1 MCVYPGCVCL
11 YLLQSCSRGG
21 GQGGGGQGGDRDSVV
36 FFLFFLSSRHLWIM
50 RRNLAPLC
58 AMLLWS
64 SCASSRWVAAGA
76 LATRGAG
83 ASSSGG
89 VKEFV
94 VVVDFV
100 GARVPRLPLFA
111 PSLRMP
117 RAAWSYREHM
127 LSTEITFDSNAA
139 AWSSA
144 PAPRRK
150 PPATV
155 ARR

>member
-1 MCVYPGCVCL
+1 MFIRVVCVYTYYKVV
-11 YLLQSCSRGG
+11 RV
-21 GQGGGGQGGDRDSVV
+21 GGDRVGGDRGGTGTVL
-36 FFLFFLSSRHLWIM
+36 FFSFFFLSSRHFWIM

-127 LSTEITFDSNAA
+127 LSIEITFDSNAA